1 MTLDR
6 DKQASL
12 FFKQVHNRLTE
23 IKMTW
28 MTQLVEKLDHQPPQT
43 SGDWG
48 RMVFRE
54 YPHSHFLFYSGKE
67 DRLPLI
73 WEKIEETSS

>member
-28 MTQLVEKLDHQPPQT
+28 MTQMVEK
-43 SGDWG
+43 
-48 RMVFRE
+48 
-54 YPHSHFLFYSGKE
+54 
-67 DRLPLI
+67 
-73 WEKIEETSS
+73 

>member
-28 MTQLVEKLDHQPPQT
+28 MTQLVEKQAHQPPQT
-43 SGDWG
+43 SRD
-48 RMVFRE
+48 
-54 YPHSHFLFYSGKE
+54 
-67 DRLPLI
+67 
-73 WEKIEETSS
+73 